1 MALSIAMRLEL
12 EYHVTSSNPLPIH
25 TQKQA
30 FGCSRR
36 RDNGKLHTRFEA
48 TGVQLAEALT
58 TDLHRKA

>member
-1 MALSIAMRLEL
+1 MALSIETRLEL
-12 EYHVTSSNPLPIH
+12 EYHVTSSNPLSIY

-36 RDNGKLHTRFEA
+36 RDNGKRHTRFEA

-58 TDLHRKA
+58 TDLHSTA